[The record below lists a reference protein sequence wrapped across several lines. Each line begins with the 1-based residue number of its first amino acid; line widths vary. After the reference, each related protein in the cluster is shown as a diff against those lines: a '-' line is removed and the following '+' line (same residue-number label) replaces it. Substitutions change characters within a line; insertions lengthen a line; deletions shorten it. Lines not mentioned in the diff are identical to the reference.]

1 MFDLSYYH
9 GILTNTAELLK
20 EELSIED
27 EKTLFQQY
35 YMLVERPVEC
45 FPVEIDNYENELELE
60 AYEVAIS
67 IARFLKDS
75 NNVLIRLLSF
85 TSIFNLWAL
94 SNYNYRWIGF
104 TQRDIDLIIIEL
116 KKLFP
121 LMDISIKFEYN
132 IDDIVYAADHFNQFC
147 IMEGAELDE
156 ALIIKLRNQ
165 AIQDEVKNLKLL
177 SADSILRMIKLY
189 IKNNA
194 KMIEIICEDYHD
206 ANLFYISQEKG
217 YYRFN
222 QDYFEEVKN
231 KMSFWSRLYM
241 EYANPDIY
249 GDDDLPEVYEEDGE
263 IDD

>member
-9 GILTNTAELLK
+9 GILTSTAELLK
-20 EELSIED
+20 EDLSVED
-27 EKTLFQQY
+27 EKTLFEY
-35 YMLVERPVEC
+35 YHMLVEKPVEC
-45 FPVEIDNYENELELE
+45 FPIEIDNYENELELE

-75 NNVLIRLLSF
+75 NNVLIRSLSF

-104 TQRDIDLIIIEL
+104 TERDIDLIIIEL
-116 KKLFP
+116 KKILP
-121 LMDISIKFEYN
+121 LMDISINFKYDIEDILYN
-132 IDDIVYAADHFNQFC
+132 VNGFNQFC
-147 IMEGAELDE
+147 AIDGAELDE
-156 ALIIKLRNQ
+156 ALLIKLRNQ

-194 KMIEIICEDYHD
+194 KMIEVICEDYHD
-206 ANLFYISQEKG
+206 ANVFYLHHEKDG

-222 QDYFEEVKN
+222 QNYFEEVKN

-249 GDDDLPEVYEEDGE
+249 GEDDDLPEIYEEEGD
-263 IDD
+263 

>member
-9 GILTNTAELLK
+9 GILTDTAELLK
-20 EELSIED
+20 EDLSVED
-27 EKTLFQQY
+27 EKTLFEY
-35 YMLVERPVEC
+35 YHMLVEKPIEC
-45 FPVEIDNYENELELE
+45 FPSEIDNYENELELE
-60 AYEVAIS
+60 AYEAAIS

-104 TQRDIDLIIIEL
+104 TERDINLIIMEL
-116 KKLFP
+116 KKILP
-121 LMDISIKFEYN
+121 LMDISINFKYDIEDILYN
-132 IDDIVYAADHFNQFC
+132 LNGFNQFC
-147 IMEGAELDE
+147 AIDGAELDE
-156 ALIIKLRNQ
+156 ALLIKLRNQ
-165 AIQDEVKNLKLL
+165 AIQDEIKNLKLL

-206 ANLFYISQEKG
+206 ANVFYFHHEKDG

-222 QDYFEEVKN
+222 QNYFEEVKN
-231 KMSFWSRLYM
+231 KMAFWSRLYM

-249 GDDDLPEVYEEDGE
+249 GNEDDLPEIYEEEGD
-263 IDD
+263 